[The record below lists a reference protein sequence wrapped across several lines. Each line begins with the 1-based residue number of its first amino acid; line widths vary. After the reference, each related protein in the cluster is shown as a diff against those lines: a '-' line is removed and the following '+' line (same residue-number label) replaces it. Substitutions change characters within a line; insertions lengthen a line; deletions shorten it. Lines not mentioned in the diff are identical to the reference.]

1 MPKVPPVAIRQVTA
15 GHGTPA
21 IGGLVPF
28 SSVDWPGQFAAVLFI
43 SGCPWR
49 CSYCHNPHLQH
60 RHTVYSWVQIEN
72 FLSSRKNLLDAV
84 VFSGGEPLSE
94 PALPAMIGMARAMG
108 YRIGLHTAGIYPKRL
123 AALLPQLDWIGLDI
137 KTDATGYDALTGV
150 RNSHT
155 PAMQSLELILDAACS
170 FECRTTWSPCW
181 LSEPD
186 LLRLAEMLAK
196 RGVQRYSVQNFRAAP
211 EQMPEA
217 QLSEAARQQLRSWFA
232 EFDYR

>member
-1 MPKVPPVAIRQVTA
+1 M
-15 GHGTPA
+15 
-21 IGGLVPF
+21 
-28 SSVDWPGQFAAVLFI
+28 
-43 SGCPWR
+43 
-49 CSYCHNPHLQH
+49 
-60 RHTVYSWVQIEN
+60 
-72 FLSSRKNLLDAV
+72 
-84 VFSGGEPLSE
+84 SE